1 MFAAEFGT
9 GEVLWSIL
17 WFSLFFMWIWLV
29 ISVFAD
35 IFRSRSLSGWG
46 KALWAVAIII
56 LPFLGI
62 FMYLIVNGDKMNQRA
77 VQGRDDADQAFKTYV
92 QQAAGSGASESEQL
106 AKLAEMHDSGAL
118 RDDEY
123 ARAKAKVLGA

>member
-1 MFAAEFGT
+1 MVAAEFGT

-17 WFSLFFMWIWLV
+17 WFSLFVLWIWLV

-35 IFRSRSLSGWG
+35 IFRSPNLSGWG
-46 KALWAVAIII
+46 KALWTVAIII
-56 LPFLGI
+56 LPFLGV
-62 FMYLIVNGDKMNQRA
+62 FLYLIVNGDKMNERA
-77 VQGRDDADQAFKTYV
+77 VQDRQDADRAFKAYA
-92 QQAAGSGASESEQL
+92 QEAAGSGTSEAEQL

-123 ARAKAKVLGA
+123 ARAKAKVIGG